1 MSITQEQINEV
12 YNNAADDHY
21 LRTCLTKPN
30 MFTCINCVKAL
41 RSQPRTARDSSLGRA
56 RAGLGVN
63 GYLDQLD
70 RISFEGGEI
79 PQTEPD
85 YSDAAIAAMCL
96 PPGEPMNFPEN
107 HSHHDDTRAER
118 DSRHDEGGET
128 QYQASSGFCP
138 PLQACDGFVNI
149 TSQRQY
155 CTPEQE
161 DIIKSCASRTNSY
174 DESGGRMPINEDT
187 CGINCLSELQGGN
200 LPVCIPNSN
209 SEIPMN
215 YIENIN
221 SMCGL
226 IGQENQPPDFDI
238 KPDMEGIEDIS
249 SLYYWDPSPAL
260 GYCGQASR
268 LFKYTGGRCED
279 IKLEDYNRQIICE
292 NIIAVPGEEE
302 QGFFCMSDPTTEN
315 RCITATGFPVPYD
328 LPEGSC
334 HMDRKG
340 PILPMPKKNNPDGT
354 PDFNRPITDS
364 KVLQHCKMRPS
375 CERDSQT
382 SRNCKINNSG
392 VPTLTSC
399 SKNPSASW
407 YADDNPLCDA
417 SFSVNE
423 DADEASKNIKIGPF
437 SGESILNCSRSPLC
451 LAGWAATGLGV
462 GGIAKGVK
470 LYRASRAAQA
480 VAVSQAGA
488 GGATAANAGFTAVA
502 PVGGWMGATAATGG
516 RAAAGR
522 AAMGTGWGP
531 TFSVKGAIAGGA
543 AAATYAGALSFG
555 AEVTDDTDL
564 AERLAASSIEAH
576 GHTCSDGWA
585 SGCQMNV
592 NVDDVL
598 FGGDNDDTKWRK
610 IEEDDISNCKIYW
623 HEGHPICCSNGVK
636 CEYGQCDGEVSP
648 FGW

>member
-1 MSITQEQINEV
+1 MSINQEQINEV
-12 YNNAADDHY
+12 YNNAANDHY

-41 RSQPRTARDSSLGRA
+41 RKRGQTDRDRSLGRA
-56 RAGLGVN
+56 PVGLGVN

-79 PQTEPD
+79 VQTKPD
-85 YSDAAIAAMCL
+85 YSDSAIAAMCL
-96 PPGEPMNFPEN
+96 PPGVPMNFPEN
-107 HSHHDDTRAER
+107 YPHHDDTTAER

-128 QYQASSGFCP
+128 QYQASPGFCP

-155 CTPEQE
+155 CTPDQE
-161 DIIKSCASRTNSY
+161 AIIKSCASRTNSY
-174 DESGGRMPINEDT
+174 DESGGRMPINENT

-226 IGQENQPPDFDI
+226 IGQENQADDFDI
-238 KPDMEGIEDIS
+238 KPDMEGTEDIS
-249 SLYYWDPSPAL
+249 SLYYWDPSPDL

-268 LFKYTGGRCED
+268 LFKYTEGRCED
-279 IKLEDYNRQIICE
+279 IKLEDYNGQIICE
-292 NIIAVPGEEE
+292 NIIAVPGEED
-302 QGFFCMSDPTTEN
+302 QGIFCMSDPTTEN
-315 RCITATGFPVPYD
+315 RCITATGFPVPYN

-334 HMDRKG
+334 HIDEKG
-340 PILPMPKKNNPDGT
+340 PILPMPKKNKADGT
-354 PDFNRPITDS
+354 PDFNSPITDP

-392 VPTLTSC
+392 VPLLTSC
-399 SKNPSASW
+399 SKNPSAAF
-407 YADDNPLCDA
+407 YAKGNPLCEA

-423 DADEASKNIKIGPF
+423 DADDAAKNINIGPF
-437 SGESILNCSRSPLC
+437 NGETILNCSRSPGC
-451 LAGWAATGLGV
+451 LATMAASGFTLGGV
-462 GGIAKGVK
+462 AKGIQ
-470 LYRASRAAQA
+470 LYRAGRAAQA

-488 GGATAANAGFTAVA
+488 GGATATNAGFTAVA
-502 PVGGWMGATAATGG
+502 PAGGWMGATAATGG
-516 RAAAGR
+516 RAAAAG
-522 AAMGTGWGP
+522 GWGP
-531 TFSVKGAIAGGA
+531 SVSMKGLAAASA
-543 AAATYAGALSFG
+543 AAATYGGALAFG
-555 AEVTDDTDL
+555 AEVTEDTDL

-592 NVDDVL
+592 NIDDVI
-598 FGGDNDDTKWRK
+598 FGSDDDTKWRK

-623 HEGHPICCSNGVK
+623 HEGHPICCSNGVS
-636 CEYGQCDGEVSP
+636 CDHGQCDGEVSP